1 MRTKGEHTGV
11 KERLNK
17 LCNNVTLVSCRIQHS
32 RRKLFVWQSG
42 LYVHVKAK
50 ASRTGTAL
58 HALGR

>member
-1 MRTKGEHTGV
+1 MSLLSAGV
-11 KERLNK
+11 E
-17 LCNNVTLVSCRIQHS
+17 HS

-42 LYVHVKAK
+42 LYVYVKAK